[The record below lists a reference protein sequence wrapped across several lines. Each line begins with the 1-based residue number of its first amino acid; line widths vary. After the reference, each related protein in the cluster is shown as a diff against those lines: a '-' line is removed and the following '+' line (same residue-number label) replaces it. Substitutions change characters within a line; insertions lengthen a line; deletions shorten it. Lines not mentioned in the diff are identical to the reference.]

1 MLIFQGCRESKSN
14 PPVLELQQWSRE
26 AVGCHSGPSL
36 LHQGSAHRRTIG
48 CIDTRATW
56 DDETK
61 TDDVPKN
68 VDLEKKKCLLRKVFK
83 KCQNKDVKFIN
94 IKSGNEI
101 CQLFDSLKC
110 AIDRVIFETHPLTSR
125 WCFQV
130 ASGSSMQ
137 SGFRA
142 FRRVAP
148 WRYGKKHVDVSH
160 KQKWWGHL
168 EWKPLNNQPPYRPY
182 ITWVCVGYIPFK
194 RAPWRLGGLN
204 S

>member
-1 MLIFQGCRESKSN
+1 MDYQGCRESTPCHCFTKVRPIAERLAALIQEPLGREENRWCTEKRGSGKKS
-14 PPVLELQQWSRE
+14 
-26 AVGCHSGPSL
+26 A
-36 LHQGSAHRRTIG
+36 
-48 CIDTRATW
+48 
-56 DDETK
+56 K
-61 TDDVPKN
+61 
-68 VDLEKKKCLLRKVFK
+68 RKVFK
-83 KCQNKDVKFIN
+83 KCQNEDVKFIN